1 MTLSTRAALAA
12 QPSNSSLISKV
23 LQDPWHAHN
32 NPSGFVSLGLAEN
45 SLMHDELLQ
54 HVQAQFSLPENA
66 CTYGDGFT
74 GSRRLKA
81 AICQLLNRFLRPI
94 APLKAGHV
102 LVTNGCSSALEQL
115 AWAIANPGEGFLLG
129 RPYYT
134 RLNMDPSLRA
144 GAKVIPVD
152 FGDTDPLAVP
162 GIGAYEKAIS
172 EAELRGQKIAG
183 LLLCNPHNPLGRC
196 YPRETLIG
204 LLRFCQRHRIHIIS
218 DEIYALSV
226 WSAAGHDGIVSAPF
240 ESCLSLATNDIIDLE
255 LVHVVWGISK
265 DFGAN
270 GFRVGAIISQHNS
283 LLLTSLLQG
292 AIYSS
297 ISSVS
302 DHVICNLL
310 EDNAWIDAYVI
321 ENRRRLAEHYRVV
334 TRWATKHNIEFAGGV
349 NAAFF
354 LWLNLGGAYDARH
367 EGNAATDVDAE
378 ITRALLEAKVF
389 VAPGSSFGAERKG
402 WFRLVFS
409 VERQALEEGLGRVLL
424 ALSE

>member
-1 MTLSTRAALAA
+1 MTLSTRATLAA

-23 LQDPWHAHN
+23 LQDPWHAQN
-32 NPSGFVSLGLAEN
+32 NPSGYVSLGLAEN
-45 SLMHDELLQ
+45 SLMHADLLQ
-54 HVQAQFSLPENA
+54 HVQGQFSLPENA

-74 GSRRLKA
+74 GSRRLKTG
-81 AICQLLNRFLRPI
+81 ICRLLNRFLRPI
-94 APLKAGHV
+94 TPLEADHV

-152 FGDTDPLAVP
+152 FGGTDPLAVP

-172 EAELRGQKIAG
+172 EAELSGQKIAG

-204 LLRFCQRHRIHIIS
+204 LLRLCQRHRIHIIS

-226 WSAAGHDGIVSAPF
+226 WSEAGHDGTVSAPF
-240 ESCLSLATNDIIDLE
+240 ESCLSLATNDIIDPE
-255 LVHVVWGISK
+255 LVHVVWGMSK

-270 GFRVGAIISQHNS
+270 GFRVGAIVSQHNP

-302 DHVICNLL
+302 DHVTCNLL
-310 EDNAWIDAYVI
+310 EDDTWIDAYVM

-334 TRWATKHNIEFAGGV
+334 TTWATTHNIEFAGGV

-354 LWLNLGGAYDARH
+354 LWLNLGEAYRARH
-367 EGNAATDVDAE
+367 EENAATDVDAE
-378 ITRALLEAKVF
+378 ITRAFLEAKVF
-389 VAPGSSFGAERKG
+389 VAPGSSFGAEEKG

-409 VERQALEEGLGRVLL
+409 VERQALEEGLNRVLV
-424 ALSE
+424 ALSK

>member
-1 MTLSTRAALAA
+1 MALSTRATLAA
-12 QPSNSSLISKV
+12 QPSNSTLISKV
-23 LQDPWHAHN
+23 LQDTWHAQD
-32 NPSGFVSLGLAEN
+32 NPSGYISLGLAEN
-45 SLMHDELLQ
+45 SLMHADLLQ
-54 HVQAQFSLPENA
+54 HVQKQFSLPENA

-74 GSRRLKA
+74 GSRRLKL
-81 AICQLLNRFLRPI
+81 AIARLLNRSLNPI
-94 APLKAGHV
+94 TPLEADHI

-144 GAKVIPVD
+144 GAKVIPVN
-152 FGDTDPLAVP
+152 FGGTDPLAVP
-162 GIGAYEKAIS
+162 SIGAYENAIC
-172 EAELRGQKIAG
+172 EAELNGQRIAG

-196 YPRETLIG
+196 YPRETLVG
-204 LLRFCQRHRIHIIS
+204 LLRLYQRHRIHVIS

-226 WSAAGHDGIVSAPF
+226 WAEAGHDGVVGASF
-240 ESCLSLATNDIIDLE
+240 ESCLSLATDDIIDPE
-255 LVHVVWGISK
+255 LVHVVWGMSK

-270 GFRVGAIISQHNS
+270 GFRVGAIISRNPP
-283 LLLTSLLQG
+283 LLTSLLQG

-302 DHVICNLL
+302 DHVACNLL
-310 EDNAWIDAYVI
+310 EDDVWIDTYLA
-321 ENRRRLAEHYRVV
+321 ENRRRLAEHYELA
-334 TRWATKHNIEFAGGV
+334 TTWAATHGIEFAGGV

-354 LWLNLGGAYDARH
+354 LWLNFGKAYHARH
-367 EGNAATDVDAE
+367 PEKAVTDVDTE
-378 ITRALLEAKVF
+378 IMRSLLEAKVF
-389 VAPGSSFGAERKG
+389 VAPGSSFGAEEKG

-409 VERQALEEGLGRVLL
+409 VERSALEKGLNRVLM